1 VSVILTRRLVGGGE
15 GAADGTAAAPP
26 GRRLKEGTLGAVEG
40 PQGIFR
46 LAVEEHWATLDPY
59 SVALA
64 MIGRVPR
71 PARSIG
77 QEGLR

>member
-1 VSVILTRRLVGGGE
+1 MRPRRY
-15 GAADGTAAAPP
+15 PWKWWRQP
-26 GRRLKEGTLGAVEG
+26 KEARSKPWKG
-40 PQGIFR
+40 PEGIFR

-64 MIGRVPR
+64 MIGLVPR

-77 QEGLR
+77 KEGLR

>member
-1 VSVILTRRLVGGGE
+1 MRPRRH
-15 GAADGTAAAPP
+15 PW
-26 GRRLKEGTLGAVEG
+26 RRWSSRSKARSEPWKG
-40 PQGIFR
+40 PEGIFR

-64 MIGRVPR
+64 MIGPVPR

-77 QEGLR
+77 KEGLR